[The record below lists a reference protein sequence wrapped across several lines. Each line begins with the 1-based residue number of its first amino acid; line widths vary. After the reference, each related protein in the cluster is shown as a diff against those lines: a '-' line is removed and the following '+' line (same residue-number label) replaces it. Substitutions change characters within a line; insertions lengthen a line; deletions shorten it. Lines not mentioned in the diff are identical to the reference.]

1 LIPEFYS
8 SPDFLRNSDGIQ
20 LGRRQD
26 GTRLGNV
33 VLPPWAVDED
43 DFVKK
48 HRNAL
53 ESEFVSQNLHQWID
67 LIFGYKQRGD
77 NAVKADN
84 VFHPLTY
91 EGAVNLDDINDPM
104 ERMAILMQIN
114 EFGQTPHQIFNTPHP
129 QRFARDE
136 REKMMKSASLAGPAS
151 NGSTPPSSRGGSFTG
166 STPPSRTNSGGS
178 SSLSGSIIEENAP
191 RSILTSSFGTSM
203 RSRGSQEDNLGQM
216 GMMTPTRNASRTL
229 GTPGRAQEQSS
240 FADSFG
246 DLLNSPPSLGES
258 PILELSLAGLSLSS
272 VGNPSIA
279 PARSA
284 AAELESDDS
293 TVWGS
298 VENLKASDSFRLHR
312 DVVTSVSLSPN
323 GQTMFSVSQDS
334 TLKIYSLADSKQ
346 LRSISISQLALSSC
360 VLTGDGS
367 SVIISSW
374 DNSSY
379 CSVSR
384 LFSSYLTPARLM
396 SELC

>member
-1 LIPEFYS
+1 
-8 SPDFLRNSDGIQ
+8 
-20 LGRRQD
+20 
-26 GTRLGNV
+26 
-33 VLPPWAVDED
+33 
-43 DFVKK
+43 
-48 HRNAL
+48 
-53 ESEFVSQNLHQWID
+53 
-67 LIFGYKQRGD
+67 
-77 NAVKADN
+77 
-84 VFHPLTY
+84 
-91 EGAVNLDDINDPM
+91 
-104 ERMAILMQIN
+104 
-114 EFGQTPHQIFNTPHP
+114 
-129 QRFARDE
+129 
-136 REKMMKSASLAGPAS
+136 
-151 NGSTPPSSRGGSFTG
+151 
-166 STPPSRTNSGGS
+166 
-178 SSLSGSIIEENAP
+178 
-191 RSILTSSFGTSM
+191 M

>member
-129 QRFARDE
+129 QRFARD
-136 REKMMKSASLAGPAS
+136 LPALRDQLLMDRRHRQVEVDHS
-151 NGSTPPSSRGGSFTG
+151 QGRRRHRARIVAARLLCLDLSSR
-166 STPPSRTNSGGS
+166 R
-178 SSLSGSIIEENAP
+178 
-191 RSILTSSFGTSM
+191 M
-203 RSRGSQEDNLGQM
+203 HLGPFSPLHLERVCAVVDRKK
-216 GMMTPTRNASRTL
+216 TTW
-229 GTPGRAQEQSS
+229 GRWE
-240 FADSFG
+240 
-246 DLLNSPPSLGES
+246 
-258 PILELSLAGLSLSS
+258 
-272 VGNPSIA
+272 
-279 PARSA
+279 
-284 AAELESDDS
+284 
-293 TVWGS
+293 
-298 VENLKASDSFRLHR
+298 
-312 DVVTSVSLSPN
+312 
-323 GQTMFSVSQDS
+323 
-334 TLKIYSLADSKQ
+334 
-346 LRSISISQLALSSC
+346 
-360 VLTGDGS
+360 
-367 SVIISSW
+367 
-374 DNSSY
+374 
-379 CSVSR
+379 
-384 LFSSYLTPARLM
+384 
-396 SELC
+396 